1 MPNQFGLHTELT
13 SNVTVFTSIYGCGCV
28 DHNLYFALCIIT
40 VSMNRSG
47 ICLIIM
53 LWIKYEPWNSLCEC
67 FFKCCKKYFNSN
79 DTHNALD
86 TYATYTKTL
95 SQTLQVSQKI
105 YLCLTFLFP
114 YLSYF
119 PEHHL
124 FTLPISFNLLL
135 FLQRNTH
142 CKRKM

>member
-95 SQTLQVSQKI
+95 SQTLQVSKDLSLPHVSFPIFILFSGAPSLYITNFVQFAT
-105 YLCLTFLFP
+105 LTAA
-114 YLSYF
+114 
-119 PEHHL
+119 
-124 FTLPISFNLLL
+124 
-135 FLQRNTH
+135 
-142 CKRKM
+142 